1 MKNSSKVKW
10 FTGEGELIEL
20 ESMMT
25 EINEYVQ
32 SGGKVF
38 IGTDSQLKS
47 DHCVFVNAICL
58 HKNTGK
64 RYAKYYFSR
73 SRLESDDYQ
82 VLRVRIMKEV
92 QESIQIALDLM
103 ERYPSMDLEVHVDIG
118 RTQKS
123 ATRKFADSIS
133 GWLKGVGIPCKMKPY
148 SWASSSV
155 ADWHTK

>member
-1 MKNSSKVKW
+1 MKEANKDRW
-10 FTGEGELIEL
+10 FSGEGLPVTFEEMML
-20 ESMMT
+20 E
-25 EINEYVQ
+25 IDEYVS

-38 IGTDSQLKS
+38 VGTDSQLKS
-47 DHCVFVNAICL
+47 DCCVFVNAICL

-64 RYAKYYFSR
+64 KYAKYYFSR
-73 SRLESDDYQ
+73 ARLENSDYK

-92 QESIQIALDLM
+92 QDSIQIALDLM
-103 ERYPSMDLEVHVDIG
+103 ERHPNMDLEVHVDIG

-123 ATRKFADSIS
+123 ATRKFADAIS
-133 GWLKGVGIPCKMKPY
+133 GWLKGVGIPCKMKPD

>member
-1 MKNSSKVKW
+1 
-10 FTGEGELIEL
+10 
-20 ESMMT
+20 MMS
-25 EINEYVQ
+25 EISEYVS

-38 IGTDSQLKS
+38 VGTDSQLKS
-47 DHCVFVNAICL
+47 DCCVFVNAICL

-64 RYAKYYFSR
+64 KYAKYYFNR
-73 SRLESDDYQ
+73 SRLENSDYKI
-82 VLRVRIMKEV
+82 LRVRIMKEV

-103 ERYPSMDLEVHVDIG
+103 EMNPEMDLEVHVDIG

>member
-1 MKNSSKVKW
+1 MKNSNKTSW
-10 FTGEGELIEL
+10 FTAAGEPILL
-20 ESMMT
+20 DDMMS
-25 EINEYVQ
+25 EINEYIL

-38 IGTDSQLKS
+38 VGTDSQLKS
-47 DHCVFVNAICL
+47 DYCVFVNAICL

-64 RYAKYYFSR
+64 KYAKYYFNR
-73 SRLESDDYQ
+73 SRLDSNDYK

-92 QESIQIALDLM
+92 QESIQVAMDLL

-123 ATRKFADSIS
+123 ATRKFADTIS

-148 SWASSSV
+148 SWASSAI